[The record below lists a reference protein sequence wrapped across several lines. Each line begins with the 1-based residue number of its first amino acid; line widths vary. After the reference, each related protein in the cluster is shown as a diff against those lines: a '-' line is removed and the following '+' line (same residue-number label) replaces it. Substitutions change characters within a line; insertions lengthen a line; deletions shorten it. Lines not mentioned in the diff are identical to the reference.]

1 MRRLLQTLPGPCV
14 PMLALA
20 LATSPP
26 AAGAIQH
33 QATVQDCDR
42 LAQPPRAAMGP
53 LPAYA
58 DGVHYAD
65 LRWPAAR
72 AACERARTDYPDEVR
87 FVAYAA
93 RAADKAGDIREAARL
108 YRAAADEGNA
118 VAENNLGAYYEKGEA
133 GLARDDH
140 EAGRLYRLAA
150 DQGYPSAQSNLG
162 ALYAQGRGGFQ
173 RDDVEAVRLW
183 KLASEGGDA
192 PGQNNLATMYAEG
205 RGGLHRDLDEAVRLW
220 RLAAAGGNTQARGN
234 LRKAGRS

>member
-1 MRRLLQTLPGPCV
+1 MRPLLRTLVMPTL
-14 PMLALA
+14 LALTFA
-20 LATSPP
+20 LAGLRP
-26 AAGAIQH
+26 AAAAIQH

-58 DGVHYAD
+58 DGVSFAD
-65 LRWPAAR
+65 LHWPAAR
-72 AACERARTDYPDEVR
+72 AACERARTEYPDEVR

-108 YRAAADEGNA
+108 YRAAADEGDA
-118 VAENNLGAYYEKGEA
+118 LAENNLGAYYERGEA
-133 GLARDDH
+133 GLGRDDR
-140 EAGRLYRLAA
+140 EAARLYRLAA

-162 ALYAQGRGGFQ
+162 ALYAQGRGGIQ
-173 RDDVEAVRLW
+173 KDDAEAVRLW

-205 RGGLHRDLDEAVRLW
+205 RGGLRRDLDEAVRLW
-220 RLAAAGGNTQARGN
+220 RLAAAGGNIQARGN